1 MLNRLLVGNVASTEG
16 ELAALLLSLRARL
29 VELEVAAANLRSS
42 PTSPRNVALYGP
54 YIGRAYLETA
64 TTTLLARLD
73 PFRVLAAKRHQ
84 DADYYEAAERSKSGV
99 QWSGDIVSPAK
110 PPKHLWAVD
119 TREAGCRSLLGPW
132 AEDLVWIP
140 AFERLGDAIA
150 ASGPVDDWIVDLSR
164 KAPDGFCK
172 EHRSSLEGLFS
183 KFSKGVHSELLGQRR
198 SVFDPV
204 SIEADYRI
212 ATQRITCLAL
222 LSHFTEHFNCRLD
235 RARAIQ
241 LADSIGRHWK

>member
-1 MLNRLLVGNVASTEG
+1 MLNRLLVGEAASAG
-16 ELAALLLSLRARL
+16 SELAELLLNIRSRL
-29 VELEVAAANLRSS
+29 VELEVAATNIRSK
-42 PTSPRNVALYGP
+42 TINPRNVALYGP

-84 DADYYEAAERSKSGV
+84 DADYYETAARSKSGV
-99 QWSGDIVSPAK
+99 QWSGDIVSPEK

-119 TREAGCRSLLGPW
+119 TREVGCRALLGPW

-150 ASGPVDDWIVDLSR
+150 AVGPVDDWIADLSR
-164 KAPDGFCK
+164 KAPDSFCK

-198 SVFDPV
+198 VIFDPV
-204 SIEADYRI
+204 SIEADYRV

-235 RARAIQ
+235 YSKAIR
-241 LADSIGRHWK
+241 LASSIGRHWK

>member
-1 MLNRLLVGNVASTEG
+1 MLNRLLVGDVSSAGG
-16 ELAALLLSLRARL
+16 ELSTLLLNLRSRL
-29 VELEVAAANLRSS
+29 VELEVAARGIRLSS
-42 PTSPRNVALYGP
+42 TSPRNVALFGP

-84 DADYYEAAERSKSGV
+84 DADYYETAERSKSGL
-99 QWSGDIVSPAK
+99 QWSGDIISPER

-119 TREAGCRSLLGPW
+119 TREVGCRSLLGPW

-150 ASGPVDDWIVDLSR
+150 ASGPVDEWIFDLSR
-164 KAPDGFCK
+164 KAPDRFCK
-172 EHRSSLEGLFS
+172 EHRSSLEALFS

-198 SVFDPV
+198 AVFDPV
-204 SIEADYRI
+204 SIEADFRV

-222 LSHFTEHFNCRLD
+222 LSHFIEHFNCRLD
-235 RARAIQ
+235 YAKAIK